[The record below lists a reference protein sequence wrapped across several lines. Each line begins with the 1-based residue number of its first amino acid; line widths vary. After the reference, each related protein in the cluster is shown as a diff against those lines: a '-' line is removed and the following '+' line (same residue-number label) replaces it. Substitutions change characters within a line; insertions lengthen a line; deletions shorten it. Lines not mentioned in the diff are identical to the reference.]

1 MEMVFVVLI
10 VQYQHDQNEFQLTK
24 SVPGLSS
31 DPTPHK
37 EYRGDGDDRE
47 DTPNLSYR
55 KQPLLLKS
63 NHLMFTRAH
72 THPARCLGTSEVFP
86 RIILSPQTSVILLAT

>member
-1 MEMVFVVLI
+1 MELVFVVLI
-10 VQYQHDQNEFQLTK
+10 LQHQQDKNRFQPIR

-31 DPTPHK
+31 DFPRHK

-47 DTPNLSYR
+47 DMSNRRYR

-63 NHLMFTRAH
+63 NHLMFTGAH
-72 THPARCLGTSEVFP
+72 TCPARCLGNF
-86 RIILSPQTSVILLAT
+86 